1 MICFLFCLYII
12 YCVYFLIAVGFEN
25 FFYLLDWSIF
35 SKLFL
40 FIFPIY
46 SYLFY
51 KLKGS
56 LKKYDYFFIFS
67 PILFWII
74 LISIVGGKSSM
85 NALIVEPPIIG
96 ILSGIYLFKFV
107 NKKNTLGFVNH
118 SFKASII
125 IYLLILTTITVIH
138 FVLPYIP
145 E

>member
-1 MICFLFCLYII
+1 MIGSLFCLYII
-12 YCVYFLIAVGFEN
+12 YFVYFLIAVGFEE
-25 FFYLLDWSIF
+25 FFYLLDWRIF
-35 SKLFL
+35 PKLFL
-40 FIFPIY
+40 FILPIY

-56 LKKYDYFFIFS
+56 LKKYDYFFMLS

-96 ILSGIYLFKFV
+96 IMSGIYLFKFV
-107 NKKNTLGFVNH
+107 NNT
-118 SFKASII
+118 FKMSII
-125 IYLLILTTITVIH
+125 IYLLILTMITVIH